1 MVDKIGEVIEASSG
15 EFIAECYELHNAPPL
30 GSLVQ
35 TSDGTVNIYGVIC
48 HTATESIEPGR
59 RPIARGRDEV
69 DSEEIYRKHPQLA
82 RLLRTTF
89 NSLVVGHGEG
99 DELRHYLPPQPARVH
114 SFVYVCSKEE
124 VERFTQFFDF
134 LNILV
139 VANLGSVQNEVIAA
153 FLRQA
158 AQAHQDQHRFLV
170 QAGKELA
177 LLFRGEPNRLNA
189 ILRRLR

>member
-1 MVDKIGEVIEASSG
+1 MSKIGEVIEASSG

-35 TSDGTVNIYGVIC
+35 TSDGRVNIYGVIY
-48 HTATESIEPGR
+48 HVATESIEPGR

-89 NSLVVGHGEG
+89 TALVVGHDEG
-99 DELRHYLPPQPARVH
+99 DELHHYLPPQPARVH
-114 SFVYVCSKEE
+114 SFVHLCSKEE
-124 VERFTQFFDF
+124 VARFTQSLDF

-139 VANLGSVQNEVIAA
+139 MANLGSVQNEVIAA